1 MASMLR
7 NLALVFI
14 TLLAGH
20 LPAAAEQQLNLKDSP
35 ILPVP
40 ERLQLDDRKVDLGEK
55 LFHEPRLSGY
65 GTMACSSCHFINRS
79 GDDERITSIT
89 NTGEP
94 DVFNTPTVFNV
105 GLSHHISWQGKF
117 TRLEP
122 QIESA
127 LTNPKHMAADWEKL
141 LDFLQNEPEYSRR
154 FAKIYQSSIKR
165 ENVLDSIAEYERSLI
180 TPNAPFDRWLKGDNS
195 AIDQQAKEGY
205 LLFREIGCIACHQGV
220 NVGGNLFAPHGVFG
234 DPHEDHHHQSSKE
247 DLSRYSI
254 TGREKDKRVFR
265 VPSLRNVA
273 ETGPWFHDGS
283 AEQLSD
289 AVLEMAQ
296 HQLGIKLPDD
306 DVAKI
311 TRFLESLTG
320 IYRGKPVGDP
330 K

>member
-7 NLALVFI
+7 NLALVFV

-20 LPAAAEQQLNLKDSP
+20 LPAAAEQQLNLKDSQ

-40 ERLQLDDRKVDLGEK
+40 ERLQLDDRKVALGEK
-55 LFHEPRLSGY
+55 LFHEPRLSGA
-65 GTMACSSCHFINRS
+65 GTMACSSCHFTNRS
-79 GDDERITSIT
+79 GDDERTISIT

-94 DVFNTPTVFNV
+94 DVFNTPTIFNV
-105 GLSHHISWQGKF
+105 GLSHHITWQGRF

-122 QIESA
+122 QIDTA
-127 LTNPKHMAADWEKL
+127 LSNPKHMAADWDVL
-141 LDFLQNEPEYSRR
+141 LTFLQNEPEYAGLFRE
-154 FAKIYQSSIKR
+154 IYQTIVNR
-165 ENVLDSIAEYERSLI
+165 NNVLDSMAEYERSLI
-180 TPNAPFDRWLKGDNS
+180 TPNAPFDRWLKGDNT
-195 AIDQQAKEGY
+195 AIDQQTKEGY
-205 LLFREIGCIACHQGV
+205 LLFREIGCVACHQGV
-220 NVGGNLFAPHGVFG
+220 NVGSNLFAPHGIFG
-234 DPHEDHHHQSSKE
+234 DSHGQHHNESSNE

-289 AVLEMAQ
+289 AVIEMAQ
-296 HQLGIKLPDD
+296 HQLGIKLQDD
-306 DVAKI
+306 DVNKI
-311 TRFLESLTG
+311 VRFLESLTG
-320 IYRGKPVGDP
+320 NYRGKPVGDP